1 MGIPVTRVV
10 ASSSSRVVA
19 RRTHSMPSRRK
30 NSTDPHPPLLLL
42 QLAAAGANPSS
53 RMVRWCSGAVQW
65 CGVVVISG
73 MEVVG

>member
-1 MGIPVTRVV
+1 
-10 ASSSSRVVA
+10 
-19 RRTHSMPSRRK
+19 MPSRRK